1 MSRPNTIFGCGSL
14 GSPIIGQNFSTSA
27 QVQGLLDQLKALG
40 IDRLDTAARY
50 SPGNPGGSEQL
61 IGEVRAAA
69 HGFTIDTKI
78 NIPDV
83 AIADGAGSLTAAAI
97 ANSINK
103 SLDRLKVDKVHILHF
118 HRSDPVTPIAEQTA
132 EIQKQYLA
140 GRFEKFGVSNFSAEQ
155 VAELVAVCE
164 ANGYIKPSVFQ
175 GSYNLIDREIEQS
188 LFPLLRKHNIVFNA
202 YSPLAS
208 GFLTGRATRGDIEGT
223 RFSSSNPISSSL
235 NGIYNK
241 PHIHK
246 AITSLL
252 DALEPLQISGSGACL
267 RWLYYHSVLQEGDGV
282 IMGASKLPQIVQ
294 NIDDIARGP
303 LPAEVVRDID
313 LLWENLQI

>member
-164 ANGYIKPSVFQ
+164 ANGYIKPS
-175 GSYNLIDREIEQS
+175 
-188 LFPLLRKHNIVFNA
+188 
-202 YSPLAS
+202 
-208 GFLTGRATRGDIEGT
+208 RATRGDIEGT